1 MVAVV
6 GVCRSPNDSRSAD
19 KETTMPLHN
28 ASMLA
33 RYTQWANDVIHDV
46 VANLPEGEVVK
57 TRDMTFDTLLR
68 ALGHGYAV
76 GAIFRAHLEQRDH
89 GFTARHIPDTTTL
102 HELRAMQRDLD
113 AWYLAWIERVNEK
126 EADEPVHFR
135 YVGGGEGV
143 MTRAQIFLH
152 VVNHYTFHRG
162 FIVETLRRMGVDV
175 PATDIT
181 VYLRDHER
189 K

>member
-1 MVAVV
+1 
-6 GVCRSPNDSRSAD
+6 
-19 KETTMPLHN
+19 
-28 ASMLA
+28 
-33 RYTQWANDVIHDV
+33 
-46 VANLPEGEVVK
+46 
-57 TRDMTFDTLLR
+57 MTFDTLLR

-76 GAIFRAHLEQRDH
+76 GAIFRAHLEQREH

-102 HELRAMQRDLD
+102 RELRAMQRDLD
-113 AWYLAWIERVNEK
+113 AWYLSWIEQVTEE
-126 EADEPVHFR
+126 EADEPVRFR
-135 YVGGGEGV
+135 YIGGGEGV
-143 MTRAQIFLH
+143 MTRSEIFLH

-162 FIVETLRRMGVDV
+162 FIVETLRRMRVEV